1 MSKQVSQSSD
11 STSTE
16 QTVTISLDPAAY
28 NPLGCTMCDR
38 QFANYSLW
46 ALHPCAT
53 STLSSPVNVAGR

>member
-1 MSKQVSQSSD
+1 MLKPSFQSND

-28 NPLGCTMCDR
+28 DPLGCTMCDR

-46 ALHPCAT
+46 VRHYCAIYNT
-53 STLSSPVNVAGR
+53 SSPVNVAPR